1 MTTVTV
7 EEFLRCLRLVPK
19 APDAAK
25 AGVAIYRFG
34 KYGVIRIPKRE
45 SA

>member
-7 EEFLRCLRLVPK
+7 EEFLRLVPK